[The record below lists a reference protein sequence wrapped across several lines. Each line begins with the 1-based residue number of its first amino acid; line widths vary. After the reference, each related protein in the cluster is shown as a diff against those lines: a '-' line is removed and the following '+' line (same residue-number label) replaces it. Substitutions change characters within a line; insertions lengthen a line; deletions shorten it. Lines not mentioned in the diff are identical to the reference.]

1 MLKRIAAAMLVMAPG
16 AAWSA
21 DLTYV
26 PADAGIMYDTK
37 PAFSW
42 TGFYGGA
49 HLGYGWG
56 DTGGSYSGSLG
67 GFTAGDEIVGFDVD
81 GVLGG
86 VQLGYNWQWNQ
97 FVLGAE
103 ADLSL
108 SGADGSGLQASLPGP
123 ITVDASAD
131 IDWVATIR
139 ARAGY
144 TVDRFLVYATGG
156 LAFGGASLEVTAD
169 GGGFADPAEDDQT
182 HFGWTIGAGLEY
194 AITDTWSAGIEYRY
208 VDLGSESYSDPDVI
222 DGSADLDL
230 AFHAL
235 TARVNYHW

>member
-1 MLKRIAAAMLVMAPG
+1 MLVMAPG
-16 AAWSA
+16 VAWSA

-26 PADAGIMYDTK
+26 PADAGIMYDAT

-56 DTGGSYSGSLG
+56 DTGGSYEGALG
-67 GFTAGDEIVGFDVD
+67 GFTADDEIVGFDVD
-81 GVLGG
+81 GIIGG
-86 VQLGYNWQWNQ
+86 AQLGYNWQWNQ

-108 SGADGSGLQASLPGP
+108 SGMDGSGLQAEVTGP
-123 ITVDASAD
+123 PAVTVNASAD
-131 IDWVATIR
+131 IDWVATVR
-139 ARAGY
+139 ARVGY
-144 TVDRFLVYATGG
+144 AVDRFLVYATGG
-156 LAFGGASLEVTAD
+156 LAVGGASLKVISE
-169 GGGFADPAEDDQT
+169 GGGITETAKDDQT

-194 AITDTWSAGIEYRY
+194 AFTNAWSAGIEYRY

-222 DGSADLDL
+222 TGSADLDL
-230 AFHAL
+230 DFHAV
-235 TARVNYHW
+235 TARVNYRW